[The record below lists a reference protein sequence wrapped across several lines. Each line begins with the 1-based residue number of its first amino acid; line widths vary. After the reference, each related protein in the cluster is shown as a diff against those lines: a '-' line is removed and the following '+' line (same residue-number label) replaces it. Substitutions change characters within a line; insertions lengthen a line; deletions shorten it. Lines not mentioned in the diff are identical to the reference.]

1 MENLRKNINTVK
13 FLLSAF
19 WLFSLS
25 FCVCVCACV
34 CKLTFFPVEIRG
46 RQVSPHD
53 RLSLKHD
60 RGSSC
65 LSIGR
70 PTSTGRPTY
79 LIYLSCGSTC
89 VTCSVRA
96 RARDRCSFFFAASR
110 YCSSVAKRPAYVEAC
125 MYKWMWRCH
134 TDRWVQCEQA
144 SEWRH
149 TTWICLV
156 TGWIWTKNVFADVR
170 FYLCVCVML
179 LLSSFF
185 LTDVGKHIGMRG
197 RTVIGYDGFSGTEHV
212 RTDADLYMIR
222 YYK

>member
-1 MENLRKNINTVK
+1 MGQQLILFYIHVHKIYCYGCENGCQRPLESDDLSVGWIDKKISLYIASTARKNLTGIVIMENLRKNINTVK

-96 RARDRCSFFFAASR
+96 RARDRCSFFFLQRRDTAQ
-110 YCSSVAKRPAYVEAC
+110 V
-125 MYKWMWRCH
+125 
-134 TDRWVQCEQA
+134 
-144 SEWRH
+144 
-149 TTWICLV
+149 
-156 TGWIWTKNVFADVR
+156 
-170 FYLCVCVML
+170 
-179 LLSSFF
+179 
-185 LTDVGKHIGMRG
+185 
-197 RTVIGYDGFSGTEHV
+197 
-212 RTDADLYMIR
+212 
-222 YYK
+222 